1 MEKFK
6 KVLEEIQT
14 ANNTIFSV
22 EFIKKDGSVRNMTAR
37 LHVKKG
43 REFVAVN
50 HLIQSSGA
58 DVVKSAM
65 LRLHDYLRDKCSDMV
80 LQVHDE
86 IIFEVHKDEL
96 HIINDLKEIMEGI
109 YKPLNGLH
117 LTCSVGYSFKSWGDK
132 IEGVPDA
139 KEARDYF

>member
-1 MEKFK
+1 
-6 KVLEEIQT
+6 
-14 ANNTIFSV
+14 
-22 EFIKKDGSVRNMTAR
+22 
-37 LHVKKG
+37 
-43 REFVAVN
+43 
-50 HLIQSSGA
+50 
-58 DVVKSAM
+58 M

-96 HIINDLKEIMEGI
+96 HIIDDLKEIMEGI

-132 IEGVPDA
+132 IEGVPNA